1 MKAAKCS
8 LVALGLSAAMVIAG
22 PVQAAGLIFL
32 NDSAA
37 ARMTDDDFTA
47 MTKAAV
53 EALDDATV
61 PSTKVWTNPKT
72 GSGGTVKTVQAF
84 SAKNG
89 DACKVIE
96 HNTQA
101 KKLTHEAKS
110 TLCKVDGSWKLVSD
124 DYAKAPPVKK

>member
-1 MKAAKCS
+1 MKAGKCS
-8 LVALGLSAAMVIAG
+8 LVVLGLSAAMIVAA
-22 PVQAAGLIFL
+22 PAQAAGLLFL
-32 NDSAA
+32 SDTAA
-37 ARMTDDDFTA
+37 ARMTDDDYTA

-61 PSTKVWTNPKT
+61 PSTKVWTNPKS
-72 GSGGTVKTVQAF
+72 GAGGTVKTVQTL
-84 SAKNG
+84 SDKSGN
-89 DACKVIE
+89 ACKVLE

-124 DYAKAPPVKK
+124 DYAKTPPVKK